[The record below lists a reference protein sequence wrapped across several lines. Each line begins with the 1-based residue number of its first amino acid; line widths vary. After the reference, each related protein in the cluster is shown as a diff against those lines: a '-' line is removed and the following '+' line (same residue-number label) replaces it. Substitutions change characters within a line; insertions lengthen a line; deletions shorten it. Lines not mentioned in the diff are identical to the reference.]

1 MTRKIV
7 DFMTTTLLI
16 ITAIFALIN
25 LVGCN
30 TKIIEDRGADV
41 FGQAKGWYTVSER
54 ENIMRN
60 YVRDTKNVEIETV
73 YSSRISDNELNYYV
87 VYTMDNK
94 TYICE
99 HYDDNG
105 NYIDRTTG
113 NSTYDA
119 VVPYAKVPN

>member
-1 MTRKIV
+1 MTKKVIN
-7 DFMTTTLLI
+7 FMTTLLLI
-16 ITAIFALIN
+16 LAAICALISF
-25 LVGCN
+25 VGCG
-30 TKIIEDRGADV
+30 TTIIEDRGADV

-113 NSTYDA
+113 ESAYDA

>member
-1 MTRKIV
+1 MTKKV
-7 DFMTTTLLI
+7 VNFMTTLLLI
-16 ITAIFALIN
+16 LAAICALISF
-25 LVGCN
+25 VGCN

-87 VYTMDNK
+87 VYTIDNK
-94 TYICE
+94 TFICE
-99 HYDDNG
+99 HFDDNG
-105 NYIDRTTG
+105 NYIDRNVG
-113 NSTYDA
+113 ESIYNSIA
-119 VVPYAKVPN
+119 PYAKVPN

>member
-1 MTRKIV
+1 MTRKVI

-16 ITAIFALIN
+16 LAAICALISF
-25 LVGCN
+25 VGCG
-30 TKIIEDRGADV
+30 TTIIEDRGADV

-113 NSTYDA
+113 DSAYDA